1 MKKDEM
7 IKLLKDKYGVAD
19 DELVDKNGNF
29 LTNKKLQE
37 MIDEKEREQE
47 ETEDYNE
54 EVDIDVGVD
63 VDEEDEIDDFFDISV
78 AKSTQKSFND
88 NDEITVMSGIN
99 GEYIHHSVDSGRA
112 FRFRG
117 FGQTAK
123 IPYKELVSI
132 RNLYPTVLEDGWL
145 VILNKDLIKEFDLQ
159 DSYRNVLTP
168 KNSRAIFS
176 KSAEEIEYFVNSLP
190 QAMKVTFVDLAR
202 KAYRKGILDKV
213 STVNAIQEL
222 FNISL
227 EDNAPI
233 HDNEE

>member
-1 MKKDEM
+1 MRKDEM

-19 DELVDKNGNF
+19 EELVDKNGNT

-37 MIDEKEREQE
+37 IIAVKEQE
-47 ETEDYNE
+47 EEEAKDY
-54 EVDIDVGVD
+54 EV
-63 VDEEDEIDDFFDISV
+63 EEDSEEEDGIDDFFDVS
-78 AKSTQKSFND
+78 ASKSAQKSFDD

-99 GEYIHHSVDSGRA
+99 GEYIHHSTDSGRA
-112 FRFRG
+112 FRFKG
-117 FGQTAK
+117 FGQTVK
-123 IPYKELVSI
+123 IPYKELVAI

-159 DSYRNVLTP
+159 DSYRSVLTP

-176 KSAEEIEYFVNSLP
+176 KSAKEIEDFVNSLP

-202 KAYRKGILDKV
+202 KAYRKGTLDKV
-213 STVNAIQEL
+213 STVNTIQEL

>member
-1 MKKDEM
+1 M

-19 DELVDKNGNF
+19 EELVDKNGNF

-37 MIDEKEREQE
+37 MIAVKEQE
-47 ETEDYNE
+47 EEEVKDYEVEEDYE
-54 EVDIDVGVD
+54 
-63 VDEEDEIDDFFDISV
+63 EEDEIDDFFDVS
-78 AKSTQKSFND
+78 ASKSAQKSFDD

-99 GEYIHHSVDSGRA
+99 GEYIHHSTDSGRA
-112 FRFRG
+112 FRFKG

-123 IPYKELVSI
+123 IPYKELVAI

-176 KSAEEIEYFVNSLP
+176 KSSEEIKDFVNSLP

-202 KAYRKGILDKV
+202 KAYRKGTLDKV
-213 STVNAIQEL
+213 STVNTIQEL

>member
-19 DELVDKNGNF
+19 EELVDKNGNF

-37 MIDEKEREQE
+37 MIAVKEQE
-47 ETEDYNE
+47 EEEVKDYEVEEDYE
-54 EVDIDVGVD
+54 
-63 VDEEDEIDDFFDISV
+63 EEDEIDDFFDVS
-78 AKSTQKSFND
+78 ASKSAQKSFDD

-99 GEYIHHSVDSGRA
+99 GEYIHHSTDSGRA
-112 FRFRG
+112 FRFKG

-123 IPYKELVSI
+123 IPYKELVAI

-176 KSAEEIEYFVNSLP
+176 KSSEEIEDFVNSLP

-202 KAYRKGILDKV
+202 KAYRKGTLDKV
-213 STVNAIQEL
+213 STVNTIQEL

>member
-1 MKKDEM
+1 MMRKDEM

-19 DELVDKNGNF
+19 EELVDKNGNT

-37 MIDEKEREQE
+37 IIAVKEQE
-47 ETEDYNE
+47 EEEVEDYEVE
-54 EVDIDVGVD
+54 EDSE
-63 VDEEDEIDDFFDISV
+63 EEDEIDDFFDVSV
-78 AKSTQKSFND
+78 SKSAQKSFDD

-99 GEYIHHSVDSGRA
+99 GEYIHHSTDSGRA

-117 FGQTAK
+117 FGQTVK
-123 IPYKELVSI
+123 IPYKELVAI

-176 KSAEEIEYFVNSLP
+176 KSAKEIEDFVNSLP

-202 KAYRKGILDKV
+202 KAYRKGTLDKV
-213 STVNAIQEL
+213 STVNTIQEL

>member
-19 DELVDKNGNF
+19 EERVDKNGNT

-37 MIDEKEREQE
+37 MIAVKEQE
-47 ETEDYNE
+47 EEEE
-54 EVDIDVGVD
+54 EVKDYEVEPEVE
-63 VDEEDEIDDFFDISV
+63 EEDEIDDFFDIS
-78 AKSTQKSFND
+78 ASKSTQKSFDD

-99 GEYIHHSVDSGRA
+99 GEYIHHSTDSGRA
-112 FRFRG
+112 FRFKG

-123 IPYKELVSI
+123 IPYKELVAI

-176 KSAEEIEYFVNSLP
+176 KSSEEIEDFVNSLP

-202 KAYRKGILDKV
+202 KAYRKGTLDKV
-213 STVNAIQEL
+213 STVNTIQEL

>member
-1 MKKDEM
+1 MRKDEM

-19 DELVDKNGNF
+19 EELVDKNGNT

-37 MIDEKEREQE
+37 IIAVKEQE
-47 ETEDYNE
+47 EEEAKDY
-54 EVDIDVGVD
+54 EV
-63 VDEEDEIDDFFDISV
+63 EEDSEEEDGIDDFFDVS
-78 AKSTQKSFND
+78 ASKSAQKSFDD

-99 GEYIHHSVDSGRA
+99 GEYIHHSTDSGRA
-112 FRFRG
+112 FRFKG
-117 FGQTAK
+117 FGQTVK
-123 IPYKELVSI
+123 IPYKELVAI

-159 DSYRNVLTP
+159 DSYKNVLTP

-176 KSAEEIEYFVNSLP
+176 KSAEEIEDFVNSLP

-202 KAYRKGILDKV
+202 KAYRKGTLDKV
-213 STVNAIQEL
+213 STVNTIQEL